1 MEVRLIMMKT
11 KIVIHQQQVRDPH
24 ELTKLCPFGAIE
36 YVNGQLSIN
45 AACKMCKLCVKNGP
59 PGIFELIEEQQV
71 EIDKTQWRGIAVYVE
86 NTNGVIH
93 PVTYELIGKAIELS
107 KKIAHP
113 VYAVFIGSQIQEKAN
128 ELLYWGVEAVY
139 VYDQPE
145 FASFRIEPYAAAFE
159 DFILQVKPSTVLVG
173 GTTLGRSLAP
183 RVAARFSTGLTADCT
198 RLEMQANTDLDQIR
212 PAFGGNI
219 MAHIRTPN
227 HRPQFATVRYKI
239 FSAPQRRDA
248 PSGTLISR
256 ELPAEKLASNIRV
269 LSVKQKPALVHIE
282 DAQVIIVAGRGVRK
296 QQDLAMLRSLAERLS
311 GQVAATRPLIEA
323 GWVDARCQ
331 IGLSGRTVNPQLLI
345 ACGVSGSVQF
355 TAGMS
360 ASDHIVAI
368 NIDPNAPIFK
378 IAHVGLVGDLY
389 EMIPLLLERME
400 AGRDSRQPLHPLF
413 PGSMV
418 K

>member
-1 MEVRLIMMKT
+1 MEVCLIIMKA
-11 KIVIHQQQVRDPH
+11 KIVIHQQHAQNPQ
-24 ELTKLCPFGAIE
+24 ELTELCPFGAIE
-36 YVNGQLSIN
+36 YMNGQLNIN

-59 PGIFELIEEQQV
+59 VGVFELIEKQQV

-113 VYAVFIGSQIQEKAN
+113 VYAVFIGSQIKEQAN
-128 ELLYWGVEAVY
+128 ELLYWGVDAVY

-159 DFILQVKPSTVLVG
+159 DFILQASPSTILVG

-183 RVAARFSTGLTADCT
+183 RVAARFGTGLTADCT
-198 RLEMQANTDLDQIR
+198 HLEMQANTDLDQIR

-248 PSGTLISR
+248 RSGTLITR
-256 ELPAEKLASNIRV
+256 ELPSEKLVSNIRV
-269 LSVKQKPALVHIE
+269 LSLKNKPAIVSIE
-282 DAQVIIVAGRGVRK
+282 DAQVIVVAGRGVRK
-296 QQDLAMLRSLAERLS
+296 KQDMAMLQSLAERLS

-331 IGLSGRTVNPQLLI
+331 IGLSGRTVSPQLLI

-355 TAGMS
+355 SAGMTGS
-360 ASDHIVAI
+360 QHIVAI

-378 IAHVGLVGDLY
+378 IAHIGLVGDLY
-389 EMIPLLLERME
+389 EIIPLLLERME
-400 AGRDSRQPLHPLF
+400 AGMYSKQTSHLPF
-413 PGSMV
+413 PENVV

>member
-1 MEVRLIMMKT
+1 MEVLLTMKAT
-11 KIVIHQQQVRDPH
+11 IIIHQQKAQNPQQ
-24 ELTKLCPFGAIE
+24 LIQLCPFGAIE
-36 YVNGQLSIN
+36 YDNGRLSIN

-59 PGIFELIEEQQV
+59 AGVFELVEKQQV
-71 EIDKTQWRGIAVYVE
+71 AIDKTQWRGIAVYVE
-86 NTNGVIH
+86 NTDGNIH

-113 VYAVFIGSQIQEKAN
+113 VYAVFIGSHVKEKAN
-128 ELLYWGVEAVY
+128 ELLHWGVDAVY

-173 GTTLGRSLAP
+173 GTTVGRSLAP
-183 RVAARFSTGLTADCT
+183 RVAARFGSGLTADCT

-239 FSAPQRRDA
+239 FSAPKREDVS
-248 PSGTLISR
+248 SGTLIVR
-256 ELPAEKLASNIRV
+256 ELPSEKLHSNIQV
-269 LSVKQKPALVHIE
+269 LTTKNKPAVVNIE
-282 DAQVIIVAGRGVRK
+282 DAQVIVVAGRGVRK
-296 QQDLAMLRSLAERLS
+296 RQDMTLIQTLAERLS

-331 IGLSGRTVNPQLLI
+331 IGLSGRTVSPQLLI

-355 TAGMS
+355 TAGMTGT
-360 ASDHIVAI
+360 DHIVAI
-368 NIDPNAPIFK
+368 NIDPNASIFK

-389 EMIPLLLERME
+389 EIIPLLLNRMG
-400 AGRDSRQPLHPLF
+400 AGMDGRQIFHQSSQE
-413 PGSMV
+413 SMV
-418 K
+418 N